1 VAAYGNLWREK
12 VRATSPRTQ
21 TIFLVDTHLY
31 YDPSSGPRLRPSL
44 AAPFRAPTFV
54 YCKGGRTGQRYVCPS
69 FLTPQVHSR
78 RCGITQHDK
87 GQAPLANPQRG
98 ACPPRASRN
107 GAQMGATQEAPCL
120 CTNGAQHERGAHGHA
135 GAPLLRPTPVYART
149 GLRRKPP
156 FAPFA
161 GRGKVR
167 APSLGPRSHANRE
180 VCPPF
185 LPRKCLRPAP
195 VCARTRFA
203 PESCRGMALPF
214 RHEQALCRK
223 PPPRLRGVGR

>member
-1 VAAYGNLWREK
+1 VC
-12 VRATSPRTQ
+12 
-21 TIFLVDTHLY
+21 LY

-54 YCKGGRTGQRYVCPS
+54 YCKGGRTGQRYVRPS

-87 GQAPLANPQRG
+87 GQAPLANPQWG
-98 ACPPRASRN
+98 ACPPPPRLSRW
-107 GAQMGATQEAPCL
+107 
-120 CTNGAQHERGAHGHA
+120 CTNGGRAGGTPFVREWGAARTGGRTVTQGPPFYTPPPFTHER
-135 GAPLLRPTPVYART
+135 

-156 FAPFA
+156 FSPFA
-161 GRGKVR
+161 GRGKVH
-167 APSLGPRSHANRE
+167 APSLGPRSHANGE

-203 PESCRGMALPF
+203 PESRRGMALPF
-214 RHEQALCRK
+214 RHEWALRRK
-223 PPPRLRGVGR
+223 PRPVCGAREGRCPLPLLLQQR